1 MAKKAAWIIAG
12 VLLLAYCRANYAQQV
27 ADTAFA
33 PPIAKPAYARNAGPL
48 VLIDEAHQNF
58 HTVNGRYR
66 PFADLLRR
74 DGYLVKGLALPLSK
88 EALQE
93 AKILVI
99 ANALSVQNSGGN
111 WSLPTPSAFSDEEI
125 TALAHWVKA
134 GHALFLIADHMPF
147 PGCTEKLA
155 AAFGVR
161 WNNGFVMDEKNQAG
175 AITFKRSTG
184 TLANHPITNG
194 RNKNERVDSVTTFTG
209 SAFESSA
216 ALQPL
221 LILGPT
227 YISQMPQIAWQFTAE
242 TPRVAVNGWPQSAAL
257 TFGKGRVVFCGEA
270 AMFSA
275 QLAGPNRTPVGM
287 NAPMAVQNA
296 QFLLNAM
303 HWLSG
308 LL

>member
-1 MAKKAAWIIAG
+1 MAKKAVWITAS
-12 VLLLAYCRANYAQQV
+12 VLLLAFYQPNYAQQV
-27 ADTAFA
+27 ADTTFA
-33 PPIAKPAYARNAGPL
+33 PPIVKPAYTPNAGPL

-74 DGYLVKGLALPLSK
+74 DGYLVKGLALPFSK
-88 EALQE
+88 AALQE

-111 WSLPTPSAFSDEEI
+111 WSLPTPSAFADEEI
-125 TALAHWVKA
+125 AALAQWVKE

-155 AAFGVR
+155 ATFGVR
-161 WNNGFVMDEKNQAG
+161 WNNGFVMDQKNQAS

-194 RNKNERVDSVTTFTG
+194 RNKNERIDSVTTFTG
-209 SAFESSA
+209 SAFEGTA
-216 ALQPL
+216 MQPL
-221 LILGPT
+221 LVLDST
-227 YISQMPQIAWQFTAE
+227 YISQMPQVAWQFTAE
-242 TPRVAVNGWPQSAAL
+242 TPRVPVHGWPQSAAL
-257 TFGKGRVVFCGEA
+257 NFGKGRVVFCGEA

-287 NAPMAVQNA
+287 NAPVAVQNA
-296 QFLLNAM
+296 QFLLNVM